1 MITTQE
7 EQQREKHKV
16 FLSLIEKMGGSVELK
31 RPIRF
36 RLTPHSPTVK
46 IYKISITDD
55 FNSYGE
61 AQDAII
67 QTLKLLTNK
76 TKNNESNQAKTVN

>member
-1 MITTQE
+1 MITTQ
-7 EQQREKHKV
+7 QQQQLEKYNV
-16 FLSLIEKMGGSVELK
+16 FLSLIEKLGGYVELK

-67 QTLKLLTNK
+67 QTLKLLTKNK
-76 TKNNESNQAKTVN
+76 QNESNQTKRAN